1 MNLLFLNK
9 HIELWVKNAFD
20 EWSMF
25 CGFGIQKFIKD
36 LLKTKR
42 NVRNLVNM
50 IFSFVLQVMK
60 KVIITKTKP

>member
-20 EWSMF
+20 EWF
-25 CGFGIQKFIKD
+25 VFHGFDIQKFIKG
-36 LLKTKR
+36 LFKTKR
-42 NVRNLVNM
+42 NVWDLVNM

-60 KVIITKTKP
+60 KRW